1 VISARLNFDAR
12 TAIYEDATSTRCFIS
27 TEAIHNLV
35 VNVPVIHIASMT
47 HLVANKAHSIA
58 NHVADNVKRRGLKTM
73 SIQLY
78 VAIDD
83 GVHMEAVANQFN
95 GIIKGIEMIDESIV
109 PILTLNNVP
118 VDQVPGFVGINTSA
132 GILAPYDLMKR
143 LLSLRDLQ
151 RSFGAPKPG
160 RQLMLPIST
169 DDEQANLFASV
180 TSSARQLQQA
190 VENSNPHFMCSMNHA
205 EQQGD
210 KLTLTLVF
218 NSRIEEPA

>member
-1 VISARLNFDAR
+1 
-12 TAIYEDATSTRCFIS
+12 
-27 TEAIHNLV
+27 
-35 VNVPVIHIASMT
+35 
-47 HLVANKAHSIA
+47 
-58 NHVADNVKRRGLKTM
+58 
-73 SIQLY
+73 
-78 VAIDD
+78 
-83 GVHMEAVANQFN
+83 
-95 GIIKGIEMIDESIV
+95 
-109 PILTLNNVP
+109 
-118 VDQVPGFVGINTSA
+118 
-132 GILAPYDLMKR
+132 MKR

-190 VENSNPHFMCSMNHA
+190 VENSNPHFMCSMNRA

-210 KLTLTLVF
+210 MLTLTLVF